1 MLSCRLVIL
10 MTHLSQFMNAAI
22 NLKLSHTMAILQDIT
37 DTMNGDGLY
46 EGASTEVILEAF
58 YNQECSDTYGLN
70 WTDHITNLFE
80 SLELYTP
87 EPQDYVSV
95 RMVCRN
101 TQLA

>member
-1 MLSCRLVIL
+1 MEYSVIL
-10 MTHLSQFMNAAI
+10 MTHLSQFMNAAL
-22 NLKLSHTMAILQDIT
+22 NLKLSLTHTMAIMQDII

-58 YNQECSDTYGLN
+58 YNQECSDAYGVT

-95 RMVCRN
+95 RLVCQN